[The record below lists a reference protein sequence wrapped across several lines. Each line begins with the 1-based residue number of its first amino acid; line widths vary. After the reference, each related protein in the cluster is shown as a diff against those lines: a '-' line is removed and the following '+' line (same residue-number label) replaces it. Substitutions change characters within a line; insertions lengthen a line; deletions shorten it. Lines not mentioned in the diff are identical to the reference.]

1 MNVQPIRLFRTIT
14 LRPHW
19 MQYVINEIP
28 ASCIFVVSFI
38 CCLKLNYSIFYIREL
53 LFLCYMLAMMYL
65 MFRLIYFAR
74 MEYIVTRE
82 QIIIMHG
89 VFSHSTDY
97 VELYRV
103 VDYRQHR
110 SLIQQLC
117 GLKTVTIYSGDRN
130 NSIVNL
136 IGIKN
141 DVDLIS
147 DIRQRVEFNKHNKG
161 IYEFTNR

>member
-1 MNVQPIRLFRTIT
+1 
-14 LRPHW
+14 
-19 MQYVINEIP
+19 
-28 ASCIFVVSFI
+28 
-38 CCLKLNYSIFYIREL
+38 
-53 LFLCYMLAMMYL
+53 MLAMMYL